1 MMNLATEVTEPGPSP
16 LETLFSS
23 GARDAVLRLFM
34 TDPTRAYY
42 QRQIEQATGQ
52 PIRAVQREVS
62 RLSGIGLLFRRVEGN
77 RIYYHVDQEHL
88 LYPELR
94 SMVIKTSDALGKL
107 RGWASTANEI
117 SLAFI
122 DRMEKRVLLV
132 TRGAAGPPAEVAR
145 AFKIELMPEDK
156 FSEILD
162 QTPETLDAFL
172 RDGTDLLGR
181 RDDVI
186 WRRIERA
193 GFRVEK
199 SGGVA

>member
-1 MMNLATEVTEPGPSP
+1 MATETAEMTPRP

-34 TDPTRAYY
+34 TDPTRSYY

-62 RLSGIGLLFRRVEGN
+62 RLSTIGLLYRREEGN
-77 RIYYHVDQEHL
+77 RIYYHVDHHHL
-88 LYPELR
+88 LFPELR
-94 SMVIKTSDALGKL
+94 SMVIKTSDALGQL
-107 RGWASTANEI
+107 RGWAAMAPEV

-122 DRMEKRVLLV
+122 DGEATRVLLV
-132 TRGAAGPPAEVAR
+132 TRGAVAPPGEAAS
-145 AFKIELMPEDK
+145 AFTIELMPEEK
-156 FSEILD
+156 FVKMLD
-162 QTPETLDAFL
+162 QSPEELATYL
-172 RDGTDLLGR
+172 REGADLLGR

-186 WRRIERA
+186 WRRIELA

-199 SGGVA
+199 SLGVA